1 MVVKISYCY
10 RDFKYLTNI
19 EKVDGEI
26 LTIIKDSLADQ
37 MDRGEIEDYRIEVLA
52 Y

>member
-10 RDFKYLTNI
+10 RNSEYITNI
-19 EKVDGEI
+19 EKVNAEI
-26 LTIIKDSLADQ
+26 LTIIDDSLADQ
-37 MDRGEIEDYRIEVLA
+37 MDRDEIEDYRIEVLV

>member
-10 RDFKYLTNI
+10 RDSKYITNI
-19 EKVDGEI
+19 EKVDAEI
-26 LTIIKDSLADQ
+26 LTIIEDSLADQ
-37 MDRGEIEDYRIEVLA
+37 MDRDEIEDYRIEVLA

>member
-10 RDFKYLTNI
+10 QDSKYITNI
-19 EKVDGEI
+19 EKVDAEI
-26 LTIIKDSLADQ
+26 LSIISDSLADQ
-37 MDRGEIEDYRIEVLA
+37 MDRGEIEEYRIEVLA

>member
-10 RDFKYLTNI
+10 RNSKYITNI
-19 EKVDGEI
+19 EKVDPET
-26 LTIIKDSLADQ
+26 LTIIEDSLADQ
-37 MDRGEIEDYRIEVLA
+37 IDRDEIEDYRIEVLA

>member
-10 RDFKYLTNI
+10 RDFKYITNI
-19 EKVDGEI
+19 EKVDAEI
-26 LTIIKDSLADQ
+26 LTIIDDSLADQ
-37 MDRGEIEDYRIEVLA
+37 LDRGEIEDYRIEVLS

>member
-10 RDFKYLTNI
+10 RNSKYITNI
-19 EKVDGEI
+19 EKVNPEI
-26 LTIIKDSLADQ
+26 LTIIEDSLADQ
-37 MDRGEIEDYRIEVLA
+37 IDRDEIEDYRIEVLA

>member
-10 RDFKYLTNI
+10 RDSKYISNI
-19 EKVDGEI
+19 EKVDAEI
-26 LTIIKDSLADQ
+26 LTIIEDSLADQ
-37 MDRGEIEDYRIEVLA
+37 MDRDEIEDYRIEVIA